1 MLKKLS
7 VFALLCFLI
16 FGFSHQTNTAFAY
29 NSVNY
34 PYIQNER
41 FAILALRTLNSAE
54 ATYSATSGNGNYGSL
69 NNLRQAEFID
79 AVLASGKKYG
89 YLFVVQT
96 TVRTDT
102 SGARYFITAT
112 PQSYRKTG
120 RKSFYIDETGVMHGA
135 DKNGAPA
142 TADDPPIQK

>member
-1 MLKKLS
+1 M
-7 VFALLCFLI
+7 
-16 FGFSHQTNTAFAY
+16 
-29 NSVNY
+29 
-34 PYIQNER
+34 
-41 FAILALRTLNSAE
+41 RTLHSAQ
-54 ATYSATSGNGNYGSL
+54 ATYQATSGNGNYGSL

-96 TVRTDT
+96 MARTDA
-102 SGARYFITAT
+102 SGARFSITAT

-120 RKSFYIDETGVMHGA
+120 RKSFYVDETGVIRGA

-142 TADDPPIQK
+142 NADDPPIQK

>member
-7 VFALLCFLI
+7 VLLLFCFLM
-16 FGFSHQTNTAFAY
+16 FGVSYQTKPAFAY
-29 NSVNY
+29 NSTNY

-41 FAILALRTLNSAE
+41 FVVLALRTLHSAE

-69 NNLRQAEFID
+69 NNLRQAELID
-79 AVLASGKKYG
+79 AVLASSKKYG
-89 YLFVVQT
+89 YLFVIQT
-96 TVRTDT
+96 TARTDT

-120 RKSFYIDETGVMHGA
+120 RKSFYIDETGVMRGA
-135 DKNGAPA
+135 DKNGASA
-142 TADDPPIQK
+142 DADDPPIE